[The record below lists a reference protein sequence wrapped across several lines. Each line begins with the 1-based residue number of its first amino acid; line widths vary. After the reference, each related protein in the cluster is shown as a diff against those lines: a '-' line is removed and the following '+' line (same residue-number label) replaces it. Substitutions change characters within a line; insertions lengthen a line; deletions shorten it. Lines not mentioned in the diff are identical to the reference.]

1 MDKLTESYIKS
12 AISDG
17 KEWIRIQK
25 LKESMDEFK
34 SNILDHLYEN
44 FSELLIERTFDDIR
58 GRSYFGSFSADIDFE
73 NDLVYIQTNKVIQ
86 SYDYC
91 SRPIKH
97 SLIKF
102 EIPFSKLTE
111 IFDGGVQE
119 IMKYKVWENKDD

>member
-25 LKESMDEFK
+25 LKDSMDKFK

-44 FSELLIERTFDDIR
+44 FSELLIEHTFDDIR
-58 GRSYFGSFSADIDFE
+58 GRSYFGSFSADLDFE
-73 NDLVYIQTNKVIQ
+73 NDVAYIQTNKVIQ
-86 SYDYC
+86 NDIYTC
-91 SRPIKH
+91 RPIVRT
-97 SLIKF
+97 LIKF

-111 IFDGGVQE
+111 VFDGGVQE
-119 IMKYKVWENKDD
+119 ILKYKVWENTND